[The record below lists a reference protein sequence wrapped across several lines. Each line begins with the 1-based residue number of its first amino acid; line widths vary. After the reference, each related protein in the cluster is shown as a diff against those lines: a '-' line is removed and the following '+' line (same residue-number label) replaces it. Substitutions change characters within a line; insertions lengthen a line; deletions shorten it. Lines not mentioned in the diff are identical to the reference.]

1 MAVPQDNNQTS
12 IDIDFQVPFT
22 HRLRF
27 TLDVFGKEVEQLSN
41 VLEPSGAGPARVQFW
56 IDADV
61 AAARPDLSQKI
72 RQIAEAHPKRISL
85 ASNIQ
90 MVPGFEHVVT
100 VTPNQSG
107 TYSVVC
113 NEYCGIG
120 HHQMVGRLYV
130 K

>member
-1 MAVPQDNNQTS
+1 MP
-12 IDIDFQVPFT
+12 
-22 HRLRF
+22 LRKG
-27 TLDVFGKEVEQLSN
+27 T
-41 VLEPSGAGPARVQFW
+41 
-56 IDADV
+56 
-61 AAARPDLSQKI
+61 QKPNT
-72 RQIAEAHPKRISL
+72 A
-85 ASNIQ
+85 IQ

-120 HHQMVGRLYV
+120 HHMMVGRVYV